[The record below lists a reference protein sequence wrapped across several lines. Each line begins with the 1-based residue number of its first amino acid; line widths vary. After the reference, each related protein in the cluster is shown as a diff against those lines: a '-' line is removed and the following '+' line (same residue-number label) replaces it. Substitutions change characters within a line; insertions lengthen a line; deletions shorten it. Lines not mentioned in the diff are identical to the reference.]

1 MSRRSTG
8 NSLGSLRP
16 EDRVEIFRKEWLAAD
31 VESVVDGRVSIIF
44 FEQGSTKRKSL
55 HVHDDSLRIPPAII
69 PPHAAVSLHVR
80 PSFLA
85 IDVTDEMKQ
94 VQRSSPTMWAMTL
107 AQWNQF
113 IDFCK
118 STPVW
123 QDIKNQKGQNGHVN
137 LYDMNKHFVI
147 PWTCG
152 TGCSV
157 AVLMNKD
164 TRLEANVMLSHS
176 WAEDMEECQEAVNN
190 HFDDEH
196 IARDTA
202 VWFCGFGLY
211 QPEDRNGPTI
221 QQQIKLN
228 PFAQVISSDPVKS
241 SRGRMIAVHT
251 TQADLW
257 KRMWCVREV
266 REAMTQG
273 VKVKAAFSK
282 EYVNHFKSEYSMM
295 INNGCAHQDG
305 LDAAGITVR
314 TALADCRKEDKPM
327 LLQELS
333 KHGTL
338 SAVDK
343 VTTDLR
349 ASLVKHLAV
358 GAALDAAKCGKP
370 QALIDLT
377 KLGDLEAVDGLHEVA
392 ETGDEQACDALCDA
406 LGCILDSHTEDLS
419 HAMYVL
425 CWKNRLPALELP
437 IVLLQTMAN
446 RQHNKSFD
454 LLLQFDWKPW
464 KKMVGEP
471 ASIGGQNAVNVC
483 ICHPT
488 HGHAEK
494 LQDKIDRQSEFREEY
509 RDTVDTEAWR
519 NHHAKLLLQAMA
531 QQGNQRAVDELVSL
545 AEQQDDAKFALQSLA
560 EQWNRQVLKALQ
572 NMRNEAWADNVLK
585 KSENSL
591 TTLNQ
596 SGM

>member
-16 EDRVEIFRKEWLAAD
+16 GDRVEIFRKDMWLEAE
-31 VESVVDGRVSIIF
+31 VESVVDDWVSITF
-44 FEQGSTKRKSL
+44 CEQGSAKRKRL
-55 HVHDDSLRIPPAII
+55 HVHDDNLHIPSASR
-69 PPHAAVSLHVR
+69 PPYVAVSPRFR

-85 IDVTDEMKQ
+85 IDVTGEMQ
-94 VQRSSPTMWAMTL
+94 QLQRSSPTMWAMTL
-107 AQWNQF
+107 VQWNQF

-123 QDIKNQKGQNGHVN
+123 QEINKQKGQNGRVN

-147 PWTCG
+147 PWTRG

-164 TRLEANVMLSHS
+164 TQLEANVMLSHS

-211 QPEDRNGPTI
+211 QPEDRHGPTI
-221 QQQIKLN
+221 QQQIELN

-282 EYVNHFKSEYSMM
+282 EYVNHFKSEYSTM
-295 INNGCAHQDG
+295 INNGCTHQEG

-343 VTTDLR
+343 VATDLR
-349 ASLVKHLAV
+349 ASLVNHLAV
-358 GAALDAAKCGKP
+358 GAAIDAAKGGKP

-392 ETGDEQACDALCDA
+392 EAEAEDEQARDALCDA

-419 HAMYVL
+419 HAMYAL

-454 LLLQFDWKPW
+454 LLRQFDWKPW

-471 ASIGGQNAVNVC
+471 AWIGGQE
-483 ICHPT
+483 
-488 HGHAEK
+488 GHW
-494 LQDKIDRQSEFREEY
+494 RQEY

-519 NHHAKLLLQAMA
+519 NHHAKLSLQAMA

-585 KSENSL
+585 KSEKSL